1 MLNPI
6 GKIGE
11 VAASSSSS
19 TSDTTVPYIVGAA
32 SAGVVLVVL
41 IWYVYTRIKVQRS
54 IRHIEGQFVRGDTI
68 TKM

>member
-6 GKIGE
+6 DKIGE
-11 VAASSSSS
+11 IAASSS

-41 IWYVYTRIKVQRS
+41 VWYVYTRIKVQRS